1 MVEIDV
7 NKALRVVVKTGKVLF
22 GSKSAQEAAQSGKAK
37 LIILASNCPG
47 VTRLDIEHSLK
58 LSEVRLYTFQGS
70 SIDLGAACGKPF
82 PVAAMTLRDVGDSD
96 ILKILE
102 AHNAR

>member
-1 MVEIDV
+1 LVEIDV
-7 NKALRVVVKTGKVLF
+7 NKALRIVVRTGKVLF

-37 LIILASNCPG
+37 LIILASNCPKA
-47 VTRLDIEHSLK
+47 TRLDIEYYSN
-58 LSEVRLYTFQGS
+58 LSEVSFYTFRGS

-82 PVAAMTLRDVGDSD
+82 PVAVMTLKDVGDSD

-102 AHNAR
+102 APNAQ